1 MQPEV
6 DENAL
11 VQMASTRDPDDRQ
24 LDVRLAQAEA
34 RIAQLKQQ
42 VISIQEAE
50 RKRIAQDLHDD
61 IGQRMT
67 ALILALN
74 NLRGGIPQFEPQLR
88 AGLTQAIWQL
98 EDVMQQVRQ
107 LAHQLR
113 PPNLESTSL
122 EQALEA
128 LCAVFALQDRGRDLY
143 LYEQERPGPRL
154 YQPADRGS
162 LNIDFSCISPLPA
175 VPDNQALAVYR
186 FVQEALTNIARHA
199 RASAVWVN
207 LDYEASDL
215 TISVEDDG
223 VGFDPQS
230 RRSGMGLQGI
240 CERFEMLNG
249 SIEIDSSPGRGTRIS
264 GSLPVT
270 ANENREPR

>member
-1 MQPEV
+1 MPPEIG
-6 DENAL
+6 ENVPL
-11 VQMASTRDPDDRQ
+11 QTASAKEADDRRLEIQ
-24 LDVRLAQAEA
+24 LAQAEI
-34 RIAQLKQQ
+34 RVAQLKQQ

-50 RKRIAQDLHDD
+50 RKRISQDLHDD

-74 NLRGGIPQFEPQLR
+74 NLRGGIPQYEPQLR

-107 LAHQLR
+107 LAYQLR

-122 EQALEA
+122 DQALEA
-128 LCAVFALQDRGRDLY
+128 LCAVFALQDQGRDLY

-154 YQPADRGS
+154 YQPTGKGS
-162 LNIDFSCISPLPA
+162 LNIDFSCVSPLPI
-175 VPDNQALAVYR
+175 VPDYQALAVYR
-186 FVQEALTNIARHA
+186 FVQEALTNVARHA

-207 LDYEASDL
+207 LDYEGGDL

-223 VGFDPQS
+223 VGFDPKS
-230 RRSGMGLQGI
+230 RPIGMGLQGI

-249 SIEIDSSPGRGTRIS
+249 SIEIDSSPGKGTRIS
-264 GSLPVT
+264 GSLPLAT
-270 ANENREPR
+270 DETQEPI